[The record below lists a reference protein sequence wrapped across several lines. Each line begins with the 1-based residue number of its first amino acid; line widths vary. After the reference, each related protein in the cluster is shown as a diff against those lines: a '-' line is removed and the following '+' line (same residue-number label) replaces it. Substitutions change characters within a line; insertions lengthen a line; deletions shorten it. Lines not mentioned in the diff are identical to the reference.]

1 MKVKKI
7 AAISSAIIFGA
18 STAFAGMP
26 NIVSAQTVSE
36 EIIVPEAEKSIGITI
51 DEKAFPDAAFRS
63 YVEQNLDT
71 EESSKGVLTEAEIN
85 KVTSISLLDL
95 SVSDIK
101 GIEFFTELQTLSIS
115 GSSLSSF
122 TLKGLD
128 KLEVLTID
136 LKKFYTINPDGTK
149 AIDLSKVF
157 APALLEVFAN
167 ENHPSFNKETNI
179 LTIPANENQT
189 TLKADEVDGKKTIK
203 WIFYTDVTQPNIY
216 GVTFDSMGGSKIED
230 QLITHGKTASKPAD
244 PTKEGYIFKGWY
256 LDKEFTKIYDFTAP
270 VTRIMTLYALWEEE
284 VIPNTP
290 PTITAKDITLTVG
303 DSFNPLNFASASD
316 KEDGE
321 IKLTNDN
328 IIKNDVN
335 TAKAG
340 TYYVT
345 YKVTDKAGASV
356 EKTIKVTVNS
366 KPEEPNTAPVIHAE
380 DLTLTV
386 GDKFDPLK
394 KVTATDKEDGNLKLT
409 KDNVI
414 KNNVDTSKAGTYSV
428 TYKVTDKN
436 GASVEKTIKVTVK
449 EKEDEKKKAP
459 KTADMANVGLF
470 GSMFAGS
477 AGVLSLSLGRKRRKN
492 NK

>member
-1 MKVKKI
+1 M
-7 AAISSAIIFGA
+7 AHQLHLQECLISYQRKPYQKE
-18 STAFAGMP
+18 T
-26 NIVSAQTVSE
+26 
-36 EIIVPEAEKSIGITI
+36 IVPEAEKSIGITI
-51 DEKAFPDAAFRS
+51 DEKAFPDVLRS

-128 KLEVLTID
+128 KLEVLTIN

-157 APALLEVFAN
+157 APTLLEVFAN
-167 ENHPSFNKETNI
+167 ENHSSFNKETNI

-189 TLKADEVDGKKTIK
+189 TLKAGEVDGKKTIK

-216 GVTFDSMGGSKIED
+216 GVTDSMGGSKIED

-256 LDKEFTKIYDFTAP
+256 LDKEFTKVYDFTAP

-328 IIKNDVN
+328 IIKNDVKQQKQVL
-335 TAKAG
+335 TMLL
-340 TYYVT
+340 
-345 YKVTDKAGASV
+345 
-356 EKTIKVTVNS
+356 IKLQIKS
-366 KPEEPNTAPVIHAE
+366 E
-380 DLTLTV
+380 LL
-386 GDKFDPLK
+386 LK
-394 KVTATDKEDGNLKLT
+394 KRLK
-409 KDNVI
+409 
-414 KNNVDTSKAGTYSV
+414 
-428 TYKVTDKN
+428 
-436 GASVEKTIKVTVK
+436 
-449 EKEDEKKKAP
+449 
-459 KTADMANVGLF
+459 
-470 GSMFAGS
+470 
-477 AGVLSLSLGRKRRKN
+477 
-492 NK
+492 

>member
-26 NIVSAQTVSE
+26 NIVSAQAVSE
-36 EIIVPEAEKSIGITI
+36 ETIVPEAEKSIGITI
-51 DEKAFPDAAFRS
+51 DEKSFPDAAFRS
-63 YVEQNLDT
+63 YVEQEFDT

-115 GSSLSSF
+115 GSNLSSF
-122 TLKGLD
+122 TLKGLN

-149 AIDLSKVF
+149 AIDLSK
-157 APALLEVFAN
+157 VFAN

-189 TLKADEVDGKKTIK
+189 TLKADEVDGQKTIK

-216 GVTFDSMGGSKIED
+216 GVTFDSMGGSKID
-230 QLITHGKTASKPAD
+230 YQLITHGKTASKPAD

-256 LDKEFTKIYDFTAP
+256 LDKEFTKVYDFTAP

-321 IKLTNDN
+321 IELTNDN
-328 IIKNDVN
+328 IIQNDVN

-356 EKTIKVTVNS
+356 EKTIKVTVTS

-449 EKEDEKKKAP
+449 EKEDKKKEAP
-459 KTADMANVGLF
+459 KTADVANLSLLS
-470 GSMFAGS
+470 SMFAGS
-477 AGVLSLSLGRKRRKN
+477 AGVLSLSLRRKCRKN